1 MINTSKTIAVIVT
14 LLFSL
19 PAMGQY
25 SMQNE
30 DENAKN
36 LSYVTLCNAA
46 RESRLAMLTQAKE
59 LKISRQ
65 ELKSIACNNIP
76 IRQFARLK
84 RETEPSF
91 ATVE

>member
-1 MINTSKTIAVIVT
+1 MINTSKTIAVIAT

-19 PAMGQY
+19 PAMGEF
-25 SMQNE
+25 STQNK

-46 RESRLAMLTQAKE
+46 RESRSAMLTQAKE

-65 ELKSIACNNIP
+65 ELKSIACNDIP

-84 RETEPSF
+84 HETEPSF

>member
-1 MINTSKTIAVIVT
+1 MFNASKTIAVIVT

-65 ELKSIACNNIP
+65 ELKSIACNDIP
-76 IRQFARLK
+76 LRQFARLK
-84 RETEPSF
+84 HETEPSF

>member
-1 MINTSKTIAVIVT
+1 MINTSKTIAVIAT

-19 PAMGQY
+19 PAMGEF
-25 SMQNE
+25 STQNI

-46 RESRLAMLTQAKE
+46 RESRSAMLTQAKE

-65 ELKSIACNNIP
+65 ELKSIACNDIP

-84 RETEPSF
+84 HETEPSF

>member
-1 MINTSKTIAVIVT
+1 MINTSNTIAVMVT
-14 LLFSL
+14 LVFSL
-19 PAMGQY
+19 PAMGEY
-25 SMQNE
+25 STRNK

-46 RESRLAMLTQAKE
+46 RESRSAMLTQAKE

-65 ELKSIACNNIP
+65 ELKRIACDDIP
-76 IRQFARLK
+76 IRQFARQN

>member
-14 LLFSL
+14 LLLSL
-19 PAMGQY
+19 PAIGEY
-25 SMQNE
+25 STQNK

-36 LSYVTLCNAA
+36 LGYVTLCNAA

-65 ELKSIACNNIP
+65 ERKSIACNNIP